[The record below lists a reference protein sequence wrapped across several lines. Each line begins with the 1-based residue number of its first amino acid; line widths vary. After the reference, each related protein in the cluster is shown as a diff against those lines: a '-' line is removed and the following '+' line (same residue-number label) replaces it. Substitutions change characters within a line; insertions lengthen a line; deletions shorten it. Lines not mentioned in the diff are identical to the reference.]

1 MFVTK
6 LYHYF
11 CFIFWVLLWGMP
23 VAGFSQ
29 TYPVHATVQLIPPY
43 SLYVS
48 DYYSLSREKYYS
60 LSREKLVVTL
70 LNRDLARPL
79 LIIMYGMSAS
89 VQPHNL

>member
-1 MFVTK
+1 MGK
-6 LYHYF
+6 KILR
-11 CFIFWVLLWGMP
+11 FIFWVLLWGMP

-48 DYYSLSREKYYS
+48 DYYSLSREK
-60 LSREKLVVTL
+60 LVVTL

>member
-1 MFVTK
+1 MGK
-6 LYHYF
+6 KILR
-11 CFIFWVLLWGMP
+11 FIFWVLLWGMP

-48 DYYSLSREKYYS
+48 DYYSLSREK
-60 LSREKLVVTL
+60 LVITL
-70 LNRDLARPL
+70 LNRDLALPL